1 MNEWTVV
8 TALSVVAGL
17 VAAVAGPIVKLNGTI
32 SRLSAI
38 LEHVLVRLD
47 KLEPV
52 FWAQAAAAVLSPV
65 LVGLGLQWEDMT
77 SWAALGDALY
87 RAVLNPVIVVS
98 ILVSVWTAV
107 TDPTTAG
114 LGDSGQALTYE
125 DPKRG

>member
-1 MNEWTVV
+1 MKINW
-8 TALSVVAGL
+8 
-17 VAAVAGPIVKLNGTI
+17 
-32 SRLSAI
+32 R
-38 LEHVLVRLD
+38 VRL
-47 KLEPV
+47 KNPV
-52 FWAQAAAAVLSPV
+52 FWAQAAAAVLSPI

-77 SWAALGDALY
+77 SWAALGGALY
-87 RAVLNPVIVVS
+87 RAVLNAVIGVS

>member
-1 MNEWTVV
+1 MKINW
-8 TALSVVAGL
+8 
-17 VAAVAGPIVKLNGTI
+17 
-32 SRLSAI
+32 R
-38 LEHVLVRLD
+38 VRL
-47 KLEPV
+47 KNPV
-52 FWAQAAAAVLSPV
+52 FWAQASAAVLSPI
-65 LVGLGLQWEDMT
+65 LVGLGLQWKDMT

-114 LGDSGQALTYE
+114 LGDSGQALTYK